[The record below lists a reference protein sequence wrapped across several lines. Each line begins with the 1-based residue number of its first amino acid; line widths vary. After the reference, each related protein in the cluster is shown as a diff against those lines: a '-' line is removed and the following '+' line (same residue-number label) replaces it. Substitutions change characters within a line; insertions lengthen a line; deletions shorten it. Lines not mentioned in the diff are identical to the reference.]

1 LQDELQ
7 QLASSHGSNLPLAHR
22 RCDNH
27 AGREAAARCPQCRRF
42 FCRECVT
49 EHAGRVICADC
60 LSTMA
65 SQSDSS
71 HWSLGGLVP
80 YLAALA
86 GILVAWMAY
95 YYIGQ
100 ILLGMSHEF
109 HEGQV
114 W

>member
-1 LQDELQ
+1 LQDEFQ
-7 QLASSHGSNLPLAHR
+7 QFVSSHDSDLDLARR

-27 AGREAAARCPQCRRF
+27 ANREAAARCPKCRRF

-60 LSTMA
+60 LATMA

-71 HWSLGGLVP
+71 RWSLAGLAP
-80 YLAALA
+80 YLAALV
-86 GILVAWMAY
+86 GMLVAWMAY
-95 YYIGQ
+95 YYIGR
-100 ILLGMSHEF
+100 ILLGIPHEF
-109 HEGQV
+109 HEGLM